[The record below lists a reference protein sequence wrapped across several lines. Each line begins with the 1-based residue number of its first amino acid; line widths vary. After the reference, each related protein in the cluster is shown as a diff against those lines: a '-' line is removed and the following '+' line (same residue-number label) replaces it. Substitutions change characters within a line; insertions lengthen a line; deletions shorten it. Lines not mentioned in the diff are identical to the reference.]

1 MINYPYFPDD
11 EFERIGSD
19 SERMNIAFME
29 RLTSLREEINQPL
42 PLTSAW
48 RSEAR
53 NQQVGGT
60 QHSAHLYGRAVD
72 LRVHGDTAYR
82 VVAMAPRFG
91 FTGIGVK
98 QHGIL
103 RHRYIHLDDL
113 EFMGISKDHIRPRI
127 WSYK

>member
-1 MINYPYFPDD
+1 MNNYRYFPAH

-19 SERMNIAFME
+19 GNRMNISFME
-29 RLTSLREEINQPL
+29 KLNKLREEINQPL

-53 NQQVGGT
+53 NQQVGGAKN
-60 QHSAHLYGRAVD
+60 SAHLYGRAVD

-82 VVAMAPRFG
+82 VVDMAPRHG

-103 RHRYIHLDDL
+103 RYRFLHLDDM
-113 EFMGISKDHIRPRI
+113 EFSEIRPRI
-127 WSYK
+127 WSYT